1 MTDKLEFKKLRGFGD
16 VINDTFVF
24 IRQNIKPLLKVFVY
38 FCGFFVLASGVASV
52 FQQLGM
58 RNAMLE
64 MGKHGPDS
72 PFAFFNKI
80 FTVNYLLVILFSMAN
95 YAAMYVSVLSF
106 ITLYIEKG
114 KVVPGVDEVWS
125 YFKYYFL
132 RVFGS
137 SILVSLFFLVCF
149 IACIVPGI
157 YVFPAMSLF
166 FPVMIF
172 ENGSWGYTFG
182 RSFKLLKD
190 QWWVTAATI
199 FIVYIITMACMS
211 FISVPIAIMSMASAF
226 TQGAKTMSETMIIV
240 GTIIQCIG
248 QVFMI
253 IPIIALSLCYF
264 NLVERKENLGL
275 MSRIDDFGQAKNPFG
290 TPEQY

>member
-1 MTDKLEFKKLRGFGD
+1 MTDKVEFKKLRGFGEI
-16 VINDTFVF
+16 INDTFVF

-52 FQQLGM
+52 LQQLGM
-58 RNAMLE
+58 RNAMLQISE
-64 MGKHGPDS
+64 QGPGD
-72 PFAFFNKI
+72 PFSFFNKI
-80 FTVNYLLVILFSMAN
+80 FTINYLLVILFSMAN
-95 YAAMYVSVLSF
+95 YAAMYVSILSF

-114 KVVPGVDEVWS
+114 KVVPGVDEVWA

-137 SILVSLFFLVCF
+137 SLLVTLFFLVCF

-190 QWWVTAATI
+190 EWWVTAATI

-211 FISVPIAIMSMASAF
+211 FISVPIAIMGMASAF
-226 TQGAKTMSETMIIV
+226 TQGTKVMSDHDHCEHDYPVCRQI
-240 GTIIQCIG
+240 
-248 QVFMI
+248 FMV

-275 MSRIDDFGQAKNPFG
+275 MSRIDDFGQAKSTFG
-290 TPEQY
+290 APEQY